1 MSVGTLLVSGLLSSS
16 TFVVAANETT
26 PAAGPDY
33 SGIALLISA
42 VAALVTAV
50 GGVVLGMRR
59 SNRDELDEALI
70 DLVRRERERREREDE

>member
-1 MSVGTLLVSGLLSSS
+1 MGPLLISGLLSGS
-16 TFVVAANETT
+16 TFVVAAAET
-26 PAAGPDY
+26 PAPAGPDY

-59 SNRDELDEALI
+59 SNRDELDEALAE
-70 DLVRRERERREREDE
+70 LVRQAQRDRREQEDP